1 MTMNAATE
9 HSAREVEN
17 RVIAA
22 FRGLGYLQLACIDCH
37 VADGT
42 AYLRGEISSF
52 YLKQIAQSVALN
64 IRGVHQVK
72 NQIQVQDSYEQFVG

>member
-1 MTMNAATE
+1 MTSIPATE
-9 HSAREVEN
+9 CFSEEVES

-22 FRGLGYLQLACIDCH
+22 FRGLGYLQLECIDCH

-64 IRGVHQVK
+64 IQGVHQVK
-72 NQIQVQDSYEQFVG
+72 NQIQVQDSYGQFVG